1 MAGQQKVWFITG
13 VSRGL
18 GKALAEEVLSRNDI
32 VIGTSRSGEA
42 DIDIQISGS
51 SSGQLHMFALD
62 VSMRDEVRD
71 VLPKAHALHGRID
84 YVVNNAGYG
93 LLGPVE
99 ATSTA
104 EAYDQLDTNFF
115 GTMYVIQSAL
125 PFLREQKSGHIINVS
140 SIAGLAPMGG
150 YGLYAA
156 SKYAVEGLSVS
167 LYHELK
173 EFGIKVSVVEPGAFR
188 TDFLADSSIRHTEK
202 NMAVYASG
210 SGAVI
215 NNLRQYDGKQLG
227 DPRAGARAIV
237 DASTSAQPPL
247 HLILGSDALTRARKT
262 LSEFSAEIDKW
273 EKVTL
278 STDYQMAAS
287 K

>member
-18 GKALAEEVLSRNDI
+18 GKALAEAVLSRNDI
-32 VIGTSRSGEA
+32 VIGTSRSGES
-42 DIDIQISGS
+42 DIAVPIS

-71 VLPKAHALHGRID
+71 ILPKAHALHGRID

-125 PFLREQKSGHIINVS
+125 PFLREQKSGHIINLS

-167 LYHELK
+167 LSHELK
-173 EFGIKVSVVEPGAFR
+173 DFGIKVTVVEPGAFR

-202 NMAVYASG
+202 VMASYAST

-227 DPRAGARAIV
+227 DPVAAARVILEA
-237 DASTSAQPPL
+237 AESPEPPL
-247 HLILGSDALTRARKT
+247 HLILGSDALTRARKM
-262 LSEFSAEIDKW
+262 LAEFNAEIDKW
-273 EKVTL
+273 EKQTV